1 MMRNNMLP
9 VELIRKLWVSGKFPE
24 TAWRTMNYRK
34 ATHPILLI
42 FWVPERNRLAVSF
55 VLLGD
60 A

>member
-1 MMRNNMLP
+1 MLP
-9 VELIRKLWVSGKFPE
+9 VELIRKLWDSGKFPE